1 MVLHKNNL
9 PQWRDIGWWKSCPGQ
24 TTGNGVMSE
33 RDRGLQAG
41 PHADGS
47 SGLRITAVTCVKN
60 EGPFLLEWIAFNRV
74 IGVTDFL
81 FYSNDCS
88 DGTERLLDALAARG
102 LLQHLPNPAE
112 GRNYQM
118 EALKHATTQ
127 DIVTRADWVWIA
139 DVDEFLNIHVGNHTI
154 PALIDA
160 CGDPQAISVTFQF
173 FANAGVEAFDDR
185 PVIAQFTRSHNPDI
199 WCGETAIEVK
209 SLIRRDFPLQYYGA
223 HRPFFKSKL
232 PPRKHPRWTDAAGR
246 EVPHKFLVAA
256 NPRRIRKFPA
266 AGARLHA
273 TLNHYALRSLDSYLV
288 KNDRGDVN
296 RENRAFDDTYWRE
309 RNDPAIEDT
318 SIHRYLPA
326 LEAELAR
333 LRADPQIDALHLE
346 CVSLHRARRDALLQQ
361 PAYQQMQ
368 AQLRAASTLPPQE
381 EALLRELNLW
391 EGAA

>member
-1 MVLHKNNL
+1 
-9 PQWRDIGWWKSCPGQ
+9 
-24 TTGNGVMSE
+24 MSE

-81 FYSNDCS
+81 FYSNDCT
-88 DGTERLLDALAARG
+88 DGTDRLLDALAARG

-127 DIVTRADWVWIA
+127 EIVTGADWVWIA
-139 DVDEFLNIHVGNHTI
+139 DVDEFLNIHVGDHTI
-154 PALIDA
+154 PALIAA
-160 CGDPQAISVTFQF
+160 CGDPQAISISFQF
-173 FANAGVEAFDDR
+173 FANAGIDAFEDR

-209 SLIRRDFPLQYYGA
+209 SLIRQDFPLQYYGA
-223 HRPFFKSKL
+223 HRPFFKAKL
-232 PPRKHPRWTDAAGR
+232 PPRKHPLWTDGAGR
-246 EVPHKFLVAA
+246 AVPHKFLVAA

-266 AGARLHA
+266 QGARAHA

-326 LEAELAR
+326 LEAEMAR
-333 LRADPQIDALHLE
+333 LRADPEIDALHLD
-346 CVSLHRARRDALLQQ
+346 CVALHRARRDALLAQ
-361 PAYQQMQ
+361 PAYRDMQ

-381 EALLRELNLW
+381 EALLRELGLW
-391 EGAA
+391 EDAA